1 MAEKT
6 KNKIKIVLLV
16 LGLLALVL
24 VAGRIDAEAA
34 EVMHISY

>member
-1 MAEKT
+1 MAGKT
-6 KNKIKIVLLV
+6 KTKIKIMLLV

-24 VAGRIDAEAA
+24 MAGAIDTEAA